1 MTTAHSD
8 ALALLD
14 RAIAQTAAAINNVR
28 TDQAGLP
35 TPCPAFDLRKLVNLY
50 LVGIAFNH
58 FLPTGMGGDLVK
70 AYYTGKEGQNV
81 SGSASAVIMSRV
93 TGFFGMMFVS
103 IPAIILW
110 HTLFVSSLVVLFLLS
125 CLAMSMAL
133 VGALLLV
140 TLLPR
145 LTGKWARISVVGSV
159 IKMGKTLRKSCTRPH
174 FLFKALLFGIIFHL
188 SAALNYYCYAKM
200 LNVPVSINFY
210 MVAIPCISLISFLPI
225 SLNGYGLREGALVA
239 VFATIHV
246 SASVVLLTALLI
258 DIQALLLGAIGGL
271 IYITMGQRHLAEQN
285 IQASLTAQTQK
296 LPI

>member
-1 MTTAHSD
+1 
-8 ALALLD
+8 
-14 RAIAQTAAAINNVR
+14 
-28 TDQAGLP
+28 
-35 TPCPAFDLRKLVNLY
+35 
-50 LVGIAFNH
+50 
-58 FLPTGMGGDLVK
+58 
-70 AYYTGKEGQNV
+70 
-81 SGSASAVIMSRV
+81 
-93 TGFFGMMFVS
+93 
-103 IPAIILW
+103 
-110 HTLFVSSLVVLFLLS
+110 
-125 CLAMSMAL
+125 
-133 VGALLLV
+133 
-140 TLLPR
+140 
-145 LTGKWARISVVGSV
+145 
-159 IKMGKTLRKSCTRPH
+159 MGKTLRKSCTRPQ